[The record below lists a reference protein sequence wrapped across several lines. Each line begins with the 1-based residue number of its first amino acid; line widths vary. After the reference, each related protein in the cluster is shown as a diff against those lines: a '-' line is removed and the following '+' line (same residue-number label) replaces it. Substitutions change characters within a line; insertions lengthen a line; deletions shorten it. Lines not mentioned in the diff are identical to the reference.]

1 MEITVDLTQD
11 GLGMIFREYQVLML
25 KYLWRDAGDSR
36 PEAGN
41 RELCTEVNKDL
52 EPKGVNRPGASRA
65 SIINTGKRFAE
76 EGIWDFREV
85 AAKGGHHRIY
95 YAKITEAEF
104 WKRVADLVVE
114 KLPEISVNKVG
125 IHRVDDEDA
134 DHYDEINIDDT
145 NEYGRWNQTV
155 TAINILKE

>member
-1 MEITVDLTQD
+1 MEITLDLTQD
-11 GLGMIFREYQVLML
+11 GLGIVFRAYQVLML

-36 PEAGN
+36 PEAN
-41 RELCTEVNKDL
+41 NNTLFTEVNRDL

-85 AAKGGHHRIY
+85 PAKGGHHRIY
-95 YAKITEAEF
+95 HAKITEAEF
-104 WKRVADLVVE
+104 WKRVTDLVVE

-125 IHRVDDEDA
+125 IHSVDDEDA
-134 DHYDEINIDDT
+134 EHYKEIAIADT
-145 NEYGRWNQTV
+145 KEHGRWTQTV
-155 TAINILKE
+155 TAITILKE